1 MEYVVIREFTDKDTK
16 EHYLVGERYPH
27 KGFATKE
34 RAEELS
40 TDKNRRGKALIEAK
54 KPEKKAEKVEKE
66 APVETAEKSETV
78 AKKKGSKK

>member
-1 MEYVVIREFTDKDTK
+1 MEYVVIVEFTDKDTK
-16 EHYLVGERYPH
+16 QKYLVGDRYPH
-27 KGFATKE
+27 KGFASKE

>member
-1 MEYVVIREFTDKDTK
+1 MEYVVITEFTDKDTK
-16 EHYLVGERYPH
+16 QKYLVGDRYPH
-27 KGFATKE
+27 KGFASKE

-66 APVETAEKSETV
+66 APVEKAEKSETA